1 MSRLLGCTLVL
12 FSLSVAWTV
21 HEMSPPTYLH
31 RDPETWDQLHC
42 DQCPPGTYV
51 QRHCTASRKTECAQ
65 CPDHYYSEHWHFS
78 EECLY
83 CGNVCKEMQYVKQE
97 CNSTHNQVCEC
108 MDGWYLDL
116 EFCLLHTKCPTGFGV
131 LLAGTPEH
139 DTVCERCPQG
149 FFSSEVSAKATC
161 QRHTDC
167 EKMGLTMYFK
177 GNTTHD
183 SICQQNVADPSVSKC
198 ETDITLCE
206 EALFRF
212 AVPTD
217 LAPKWLNIL
226 MQSLPGM
233 KMHEENIE
241 LINKRH
247 NSHERI
253 FHLLKLW
260 KSQNKG
266 QNVVRKIIKDIDMCE
281 KEVFSL
287 IGTMNL
293 TLEHLVALKHALPG
307 KKLRQGIVEKIPVTC
322 PSAGKILKLL
332 SLWRTKTGNPDTI
345 KALQRLKFRKLPEEL
360 GQRLKKLVKF
370 LNGAKMY
377 RLYQKLFLE
386 IIGNQMQSLKHSCL

>member
-1 MSRLLGCTLVL
+1 MNRLLGCTLVL
-12 FSLSVAWTV
+12 FSFSYAWTV
-21 HEMSPPTYLH
+21 HEMSPPKYHH
-31 RDPETWDQLHC
+31 RDPETWEQLHC
-42 DQCPPGTYV
+42 DQCPPGTHV
-51 QRHCTASRKTECAQ
+51 QQHCTASRKTECAQ

-83 CGNVCKEMQYVKQE
+83 CGSICKEMQYVKQE

-116 EFCLLHTKCPTGFGV
+116 EFCLPHTKCPTGFGV
-131 LLAGTPEH
+131 LLAGTPES
-139 DTVCERCPQG
+139 DTVCGRCPQG
-149 FFSSEVSAKATC
+149 FFSNEVSTKAAC

-167 EKMGLTMYFK
+167 EKMGLTMVFK

-183 SICQQNVADPSVSKC
+183 NICQQLAADPSASKC
-198 ETDITLCE
+198 EIDITLCE

-233 KMHEENIE
+233 KMHAENIE
-241 LINKRH
+241 LIDKRH

-266 QNVVRKIIKDIDMCE
+266 QNVVRKIIKDIDICE
-281 KEVFSL
+281 KEVFNH
-287 IGTMNL
+287 IGTLNL
-293 TLEHLVALKHALPG
+293 TLEHLMALKHALPG
-307 KKLRQGIVEKIPVTC
+307 KKLRQEIVEKIPVTC
-322 PSAGKILKLL
+322 PPSRQILKLL
-332 SLWRTKTGNPDTI
+332 SLWRMKSANPDTI

-360 GQRLKKLVKF
+360 GQKLKKLVKF
-370 LNGAKMY
+370 LHGAKMY
-377 RLYQKLFLE
+377 RIYQKLFLE